1 MTIADAE
8 GHVLGNFHA
17 YYSFNPVDERL
28 RFMDVSTSNAV
39 RQALLALSD
48 APAAAPKAE
57 EEADATSANGHA
69 ADTSSSTTVIDIGCN
84 EGDLTIGLYDALNG
98 GGARCRGSSSAQSAP
113 MAEDVAMFDANSTSV
128 LNDMLQKE
136 KKRVEFVVSD
146 EGGTSHRKHFACEVH
161 VDGECVGKGE
171 GVSKKVAKAKAAEAA
186 LQVLRKRQEET
197 AATTSDSGEK
207 ATECSVTEAKDAESP
222 AAAAD
227 EEEPADTQEAQ
238 FLQFEKRKKLFVLG
252 VDIDKVL
259 IERAAA
265 KPVTLSDGD
274 VVQFCQADVSEP
286 AFDSAIRSFLELA
299 KRPLSSQQQRQFDL
313 VTCFSVTMWIHLN
326 KGDDGLWKF
335 LERVSDMANH
345 LIIEPQ
351 PWKCYRCVFTVSVFW
366 VVGHDSC

>member
-1 MTIADAE
+1 MTLADAE

-28 RFMDVSTSNAV
+28 RFMDVNTSNAV

-48 APAAAPKAE
+48 AAAALKAGE
-57 EEADATSANGHA
+57 EDATSANGH
-69 ADTSSSTTVIDIGCN
+69 DTTTNCTTVIDIGCN
-84 EGDLTIGLYDALNG
+84 EGDLTIGIYGALNG
-98 GGARCRGSSSAQSAP
+98 GARYRDSSSGENASASTST
-113 MAEDVAMFDANSTSV
+113 MTEDVAMFDANSISV

-136 KKRVEFVVSD
+136 KKRVGFIVSD
-146 EGGTSHRKHFACEVH
+146 QGGTSHRKHFACEVH

-171 GVSKKVAKAKAAEAA
+171 GVSKKVAKAKAADAA
-186 LQVLRKRQEET
+186 LQVLRQRQETPE
-197 AATTSDSGEK
+197 AASGDSTESDTK
-207 ATECSVTEAKDAESP
+207 AQAAESP
-222 AAAAD
+222 APVIVEAHAD
-227 EEEPADTQEAQ
+227 KQEPQ
-238 FLQFEKRKKLFVLG
+238 FLEFKQRKKLFVLG

-274 VVQFCQADVSEP
+274 VVQFRHADVSES
-286 AFDSAIRSFLELA
+286 AFDSTIRSFLELA
-299 KRPLSSQQQRQFDL
+299 KRAPSQRQFDL

-335 LERVSDMANH
+335 LDRVSDMANH

-351 PWKCYRCVFTVSVFW
+351 PWKCYRCVILC
-366 VVGHDSC
+366 VV